1 MYISLW
7 PHYSLRFDSA
17 CHRKEHQDYI
27 LEGEDGRCVGLITL
41 PLSSADSLEV
51 LEPQPPGT
59 LWPVRGQYR
68 YHLLSVSKHM
78 VIGVAYLVEWQGQY
92 RYHLLSV
99 GTYGN
104 WSSVLG
110 GVAKSVQVS
119 LTVCV

>member
-1 MYISLW
+1 MEWQGQYRYHL
-7 PHYSLRFDSA
+7 
-17 CHRKEHQDYI
+17 
-27 LEGEDGRCVGLITL
+27 
-41 PLSSADSLEV
+41 LSVSKHMVIGVVYLMEW
-51 LEPQPPGT
+51 Q
-59 LWPVRGQYR
+59 GQYR